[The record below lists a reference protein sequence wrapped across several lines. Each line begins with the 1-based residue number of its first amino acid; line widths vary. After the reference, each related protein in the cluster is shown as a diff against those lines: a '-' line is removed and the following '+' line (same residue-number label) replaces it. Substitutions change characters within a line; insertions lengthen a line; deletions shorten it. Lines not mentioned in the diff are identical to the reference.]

1 MQERGALADMSV
13 RFLAC
18 NIYSDSGI
26 IKLLRQPQQIN
37 KMYTVTDLENTWGI
51 YLNLGFQEGAF
62 KRETTLFS

>member
-26 IKLLRQPQQIN
+26 TLRQPPQIN
-37 KMYTVTDLENTWGI
+37 KMYTVTDLENTWGV

>member
-1 MQERGALADMSV
+1 MQERGALADMFV

-26 IKLLRQPQQIN
+26 ILRQPQQIN

>member
-1 MQERGALADMSV
+1 MQERGALADVSV
-13 RFLAC
+13 QFLAR

-26 IKLLRQPQQIN
+26 TLRQPQHIN
-37 KMYTVTDLENTWGI
+37 KMYTVTDLENTWGV

>member
-1 MQERGALADMSV
+1 MQERRALADVSV

-26 IKLLRQPQQIN
+26 TLRQPQQIN
-37 KMYTVTDLENTWGI
+37 KMYTVTDLGNTWGI

>member
-1 MQERGALADMSV
+1 MQERGALADVSV

-26 IKLLRQPQQIN
+26 TLRQTQQIN
-37 KMYTVTDLENTWGI
+37 KMYTVTDLENTWGV